1 MAFKSVILDVDGT
14 LVLSNDVHAQAW
26 VEAFAKFGYEV
37 KYDEVRPLI
46 GMGGD
51 QIIPKFAPGLSDEEG
66 TGKQITDYRK
76 ELVLDKFVPKM
87 SAANGARDMVLKLQ
101 EEGKRLVIATSASS
115 KVLTSLLK
123 VAKVDDILSEDDAT
137 SSDDAE
143 DSKPAPDIVQAAL
156 KKFEMQPDETV
167 MIGDT
172 PYDIEAANKAGVKVI
187 AVRSGGFDDSQL
199 HSAIAIYN
207 DAADLVE
214 NYDNSPLANAK

>member
-1 MAFKSVILDVDGT
+1 MAFKGVILDVDGT
-14 LVLSNDVHAQAW
+14 LVLSNDTHAQAW
-26 VEAFAKFGYEV
+26 IEAFAKFGYEV
-37 KYDEVRPLI
+37 KFEEVRPLM

-51 QIIPKFAPGLSDEEG
+51 YIIPKFAPGLSDEEG
-66 TGKQITDYRK
+66 KGKEITDYRK

-87 SAANGARDMVLKLQ
+87 SPANGAREMVLKLQ
-101 EEGKRLVIATSASS
+101 EEGKRLIIATSASS

-143 DSKPAPDIVQAAL
+143 NSKPSPDIVKAAL
-156 KKFEMQPDETV
+156 KKFEMQPDEIV

-172 PYDIEAANKAGVKVI
+172 PYDIEAANKAGIEVI
-187 AVRSGGFDDSQL
+187 AMRSGGFDDARL
-199 HSAIAIYN
+199 EGAIAIYN

-214 NYDNSPLANAK
+214 NYDSSPLASTK